1 MSEEA
6 DWYCL
11 GFKLACQYHT
21 STHTP
26 LTPCPA
32 CIGLLLQSLLLSTK
46 VKIDIDNEFTHLEG
60 MELAWALALPLNRV
74 EATFTSVCIH
84 AHIWEATEPA
94 LGWRHLFLAC
104 MYLHTFGRLRNQ
116 LSSVAPS
123 LWSWPSLYPMCAHQR
138 KSETNTVV
146 QPHLQPRQRLPSH
159 PRETQLPQSFY
170 SRTLAHDPAPNR
182 AVNAIENGRSP
193 SLHLALALAKLQPQ
207 SDIPWRHWLPAYL
220 GEDMAHAQ
228 FKASSLSKSTVHI
241 QSA

>member
-1 MSEEA
+1 
-6 DWYCL
+6 
-11 GFKLACQYHT
+11 
-21 STHTP
+21 
-26 LTPCPA
+26 
-32 CIGLLLQSLLLSTK
+32 
-46 VKIDIDNEFTHLEG
+46 
-60 MELAWALALPLNRV
+60 MELAWALVLPLNRV

-84 AHIWEATEPA
+84 AQTWEATEPA
-94 LGWRHLFLAC
+94 LGWRQLFLEC
-104 MYLHTFGRLRNQ
+104 MYLHTFGRVQNQ

-146 QPHLQPRQRLPSH
+146 QPQALRTQPHPQPRQRLPSH

-170 SRTLAHDPAPNR
+170 SRPLAHDPAPNR

-207 SDIPWRHWLPAYL
+207 SYIPWRHWLPAHL

-228 FKASSLSKSTVHI
+228 FKGSSLTKSTEYT